1 MNQMYINCNEY
12 FQTYCE
18 SINKALKSVQEQSY
32 EDAYDMI
39 KHTGK
44 IGARIFVC
52 GNGGS
57 ASIAEHFSCDH
68 SKGVRMDTPLLRP
81 NVVSLASNMATIT
94 AIGNDIG
101 YDKIFS
107 KQLEFSNATQDDI
120 LIVIS
125 SSGNSS
131 NIIRALEQAQQSNL
145 FTIALVGFDGGQAGK
160 IASATVHVN
169 SSNYGIVEDCHQIIM
184 HSWAQ
189 ALRVSAV
196 TEHLKL

>member
-1 MNQMYINCNEY
+1 MYINCNEY

-18 SINKALKSVQEQSY
+18 SINKALKSVQEQSD

-131 NIIRALEQAQQSNL
+131 NIVRALEQAQQSNL

-189 ALRVSAV
+189 ALRVSAA
-196 TEHLKL
+196 TEHLKM

>member
-1 MNQMYINCNEY
+1 MYINCNEY

-18 SINKALKSVQEQSY
+18 SIDKALKGVQEHPY
-32 EDAYDMI
+32 KAAYDRI
-39 KHTGK
+39 KHTGT

-68 SKGVRMDTPLLRP
+68 SKGVRMDAPFLRP

-107 KQLEFSNATQDDI
+107 KQLEFSNATPDDI

-131 NIIRALEQAQQSNL
+131 NIIRALEQAHQSNL
-145 FTIALVGFDGGQAGK
+145 ITIALVGFDGGQAGK
-160 IASATVHVN
+160 MASTTVHVN

-189 ALRVSAV
+189 ALRVSAA